1 MHVTLPPASTQ
12 ACQALNKR
20 GEPCRAGARAGQVYC
35 FQHDPERAE
44 AVAEARRKGGANS
57 KKPASAPPVD
67 LSTPERCRLAV
78 EETINRLRRGDE
90 SVQVARTV
98 LYAVAVTRPVL
109 ELEGITE
116 RIAALEA
123 RIGEKV

>member
-1 MHVTLPPASTQ
+1 VSRVELGPEPAKRTAFSTIPS
-12 ACQALNKR
+12 
-20 GEPCRAGARAGQVYC
+20 EPKLS
-35 FQHDPERAE
+35 P
-44 AVAEARRKGGANS
+44 RRKGGANS

-67 LSTPERCRLAV
+67 LSTPERCRMTV
-78 EETINRLRRGDE
+78 EQTINRLRRGDE

-123 RIGEKV
+123 RMGEKV